1 MSRYTIQDAV
11 VVLDENSDVM
21 DWFDTVEDAEAY
33 VEGLKK
39 EEEDE
44 TD

>member
-11 VVLDENSDVM
+11 VVLDENSDVV

-33 VEGLKK
+33 VKELEGG
-39 EEEDE
+39 ENNA
-44 TD
+44 

>member
-1 MSRYTIQDAV
+1 MSRYTIQEAV
-11 VVLDENSDVM
+11 VVLDENSEVM

-33 VEGLKK
+33 VERLEK

>member
-1 MSRYTIQDAV
+1 MSRYTIQEAV

-33 VEGLKK
+33 VEELEAG
-39 EEEDE
+39 EQDE
-44 TD
+44 

>member
-1 MSRYTIQDAV
+1 MSRYTIQEAV

-33 VEGLKK
+33 IEELEEG
-39 EEEDE
+39 E
-44 TD
+44 

>member
-11 VVLDENSDVM
+11 VVLDENSNVV

-33 VEGLKK
+33 VEELDGG
-39 EEEDE
+39 EDNA
-44 TD
+44 

>member
-11 VVLDENSDVM
+11 VVLDENSDVV

-33 VEGLKK
+33 VEELEGM
-39 EEEDE
+39 EGE
-44 TD
+44 

>member
-1 MSRYTIQDAV
+1 MSRYTIQEAV

-33 VEGLKK
+33 IEELEEG
-39 EEEDE
+39 EDNA
-44 TD
+44 

>member
-1 MSRYTIQDAV
+1 MSRYTIQEAG

-33 VEGLKK
+33 IEELEEG
-39 EEEDE
+39 EDNA
-44 TD
+44 

>member
-1 MSRYTIQDAV
+1 MSRYTIYEAV
-11 VVLDENSDVM
+11 VVLDENSEIM
-21 DWFDTVEDAEAY
+21 EWFDTVEDAEAY
-33 VEGLKK
+33 VEGLEK

>member
-11 VVLDENSDVM
+11 VVLDENSEVM

-33 VEGLKK
+33 IEKLEAG
-39 EEEDE
+39 EQNE
-44 TD
+44 

>member
-1 MSRYTIQDAV
+1 MIRYTIQEAI

-33 VEGLKK
+33 IEELEEG
-39 EEEDE
+39 EDNA
-44 TD
+44 

>member
-21 DWFDTVEDAEAY
+21 DWFDTVEDAEVY
-33 VEGLKK
+33 VENLEKM
-39 EEEDE
+39 EDE
-44 TD
+44 

>member
-1 MSRYTIQDAV
+1 MGRYTIQEAV

-33 VEGLKK
+33 IEELEEG
-39 EEEDE
+39 EDNA
-44 TD
+44 

>member
-1 MSRYTIQDAV
+1 MSRYTIQEAV

-33 VEGLKK
+33 IEELEEGK
-39 EEEDE
+39 DNA
-44 TD
+44 